1 MVFDT
6 TEKKLI
12 GLLLSYLRPYTKRV
26 LLALFFMLVASTM
39 TALFAKLLEPILDQ
53 ILQSHQKNKIIPI
66 SIAVFACFLTRG
78 IATYLETNLM
88 NKTSQNVVAD
98 IQKDLFHHFMYMD
111 AAFFQKNPSGELVS
125 RVISDVTVMR
135 TAVVEAM
142 TGLGKNLLTV
152 IFLVG
157 VMFYQD
163 WMLSCAVLIIFPFAG
178 LFVSKLGRKIR
189 RISGAIQSSTADL
202 ITKLTQTFQ
211 GIRQVQAYGM
221 ESFEIERASNIIT
234 QVTNIMMK
242 SIRTS
247 TLSVPVNEG
256 LVGLTV
262 AGIIAYGGFQIAGGH
277 LTSGELVSFIGAF
290 SLAYEPMKR
299 LAKLNTNF
307 QMGLGATERVFAMFN
322 TKATIN
328 SPENP
333 IPFPKQAPLSLSFKN
348 VTFRYDTDLP
358 TTLDQI
364 SFTIEAGQHVALIGR
379 SGSGKSTI
387 LSLIPRFYDVESGA
401 IEIAGINITAMNL
414 KDLRAHLSIVSQN
427 ITIFDDSVAAN
438 IAYGLEGATMA
449 QIIEAAK
456 AAAAHDFITA
466 LPNGYETRV
475 GESGA
480 LLSGGQRQR
489 LSIARAFIRNAPIL
503 LLDEATSALDNE
515 SEHLIQKSLN
525 LLQKG
530 RTTITVAHRLSTI
543 RHADSI
549 IVMDHGKI
557 IETGTHDTLMQNED
571 GLYRK
576 MVEHGIENL

>member
-1 MVFDT
+1 
-6 TEKKLI
+6 
-12 GLLLSYLRPYTKRV
+12 
-26 LLALFFMLVASTM
+26 
-39 TALFAKLLEPILDQ
+39 
-53 ILQSHQKNKIIPI
+53 
-66 SIAVFACFLTRG
+66 
-78 IATYLETNLM
+78 
-88 NKTSQNVVAD
+88 
-98 IQKDLFHHFMYMD
+98 
-111 AAFFQKNPSGELVS
+111 
-125 RVISDVTVMR
+125 
-135 TAVVEAM
+135 
-142 TGLGKNLLTV
+142 
-152 IFLVG
+152 
-157 VMFYQD
+157 
-163 WMLSCAVLIIFPFAG
+163 
-178 LFVSKLGRKIR
+178 
-189 RISGAIQSSTADL
+189 
-202 ITKLTQTFQ
+202 
-211 GIRQVQAYGM
+211 
-221 ESFEIERASNIIT
+221 
-234 QVTNIMMK
+234 
-242 SIRTS
+242 
-247 TLSVPVNEG
+247 
-256 LVGLTV
+256 
-262 AGIIAYGGFQIAGGH
+262 
-277 LTSGELVSFIGAF
+277 
-290 SLAYEPMKR
+290 
-299 LAKLNTNF
+299 
-307 QMGLGATERVFAMFN
+307 MFN